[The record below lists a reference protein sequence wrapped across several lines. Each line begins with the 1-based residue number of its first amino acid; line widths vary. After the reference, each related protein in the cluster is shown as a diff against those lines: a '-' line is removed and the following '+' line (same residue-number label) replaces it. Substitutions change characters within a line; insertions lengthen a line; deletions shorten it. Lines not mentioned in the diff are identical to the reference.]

1 MPSSTERAY
10 QNHASFALEDI
21 TDGSTSAVTLPDVCA
36 KAVRMHA
43 LSRLRTRYFT
53 SRMLADSVMD
63 VMLSLFIGELQEIE
77 LSEATLALANL
88 LSREEITLLV
98 NNLVHAGLAVV
109 TGDEPE
115 RRKVGLTPIGS
126 ARTRSYVNDY
136 PVV

>member
-1 MPSSTERAY
+1 MPFSPERVY
-10 QNHASFALEDI
+10 QVDPSFTLEAI
-21 TDGSTSAVTLPDVCA
+21 TDGSISGATLSDISA
-36 KAVRMHA
+36 KAARIHA
-43 LSRLRTRYFT
+43 LSRLRARYFT
-53 SRMLADSVMD
+53 SRILADSAMD
-63 VMLSLFIGELQEIE
+63 VMLSLFVGEVQEIE

-88 LSREEITLLV
+88 LSRDEVTLLV

-115 RRKVGLTPIGS
+115 RRTVGLTPIGS